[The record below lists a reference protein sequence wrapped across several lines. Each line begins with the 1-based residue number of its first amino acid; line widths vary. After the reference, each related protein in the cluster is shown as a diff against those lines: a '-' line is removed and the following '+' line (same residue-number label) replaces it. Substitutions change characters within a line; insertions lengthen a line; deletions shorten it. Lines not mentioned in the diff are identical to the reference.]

1 MRFVLSGLVGI
12 LVTGA
17 LVAIGTVDSEAAGRE
32 EEVAMAVPTHCERY
46 GEMTERIVDARSP
59 EPKADDRPVLLAEDS
74 GYTGIPIVLN
84 QPIPKMSWWCDG
96 AQLTVQ
102 VRGPWILD
110 ARDIPSALENLI
122 RDLRAEGLDPQVDA
136 VGIVLEAILYD
147 ESARFDSD

>member
-1 MRFVLSGLVGI
+1 M
-12 LVTGA
+12 
-17 LVAIGTVDSEAAGRE
+17 AAGQG
-32 EEVAMAVPTHCERY
+32 H
-46 GEMTERIVDARSP
+46 GEGRRVCCWSWDRSATLKWGNVDARSP